1 MSRFFQDFLDRVRK
15 TPSAVAVCHPG
26 ASRRATKYAELLK
39 LTEQYAVAFSRVLPP
54 GMFVPIFANKSAE
67 AIACSLACLASG
79 RPFAW
84 LNKRLRG
91 PQLAEIIRAGNTEFI
106 VVDAPGLVVLRNAII
121 ESPELARVRWLG
133 LADTTTVGNES
144 ALSAAGRLLP
154 EGVSFEALEL
164 KDYDGRTTLGGMNAE
179 AWACCLFTSGSTG
192 RQKGVMVREGDL
204 CDRAASEAVWF
215 GLGPQDRLL
224 SILPFS
230 FDVGLNQLMSALIT
244 GACLVL
250 QESWLPK
257 DILGAIAKEKVTG
270 ISGVPAIWRD
280 FLSAGLCQ
288 ELQKSHSSLRYVT
301 ISGGSLSVPEQ
312 AHFRAGAAGID
323 IFKTYGQTETF
334 RSASLRPEEF
344 PGRED
349 SVGRAYPG
357 TRVFILDDW
366 QRPCAPG
373 EVGEIVHVGAG
384 TMKGY
389 LGENLPEDKLR
400 KLPEL
405 LGGALAVF
413 TGDYGYLDR
422 EGYLFLKGRRDG
434 MIKIA
439 GNRVYPEEVTHHIRA
454 IDGVREAEVVA
465 VKTESGDS
473 SLVAFV
479 IVKDRTATTSDAIR
493 RAATRRLPAHMAPA
507 KIVFL
512 DTIPRLPNGKPDQAM
527 LRASV
532 SGACFRTIY

>member
-1 MSRFFQDFLDRVRK
+1 
-15 TPSAVAVCHPG
+15 
-26 ASRRATKYAELLK
+26 
-39 LTEQYAVAFSRVLPP
+39 
-54 GMFVPIFANKSAE
+54 MFVPIFANKSAE

-106 VVDAPGLVVLRNAII
+106 VVDAPGLVALRNAII

-133 LADTTTVGNES
+133 LADTTTAGNGS
-144 ALSAAGRLLP
+144 APGAASRLLP
-154 EGVSFEALEL
+154 EGVSFETLEL
-164 KDYDGRTTLGGMNAE
+164 KDYDGCTTLGGMNAE

-192 RQKGVMVREGDL
+192 RHKGVMIAEGDL
-204 CDRAASEAVWF
+204 RNRAASEAAWF

-250 QESWLPK
+250 QESWLPR
-257 DILGAIAKEKVTG
+257 DILRTIAAEKVTG

-280 FLSAGLCQ
+280 FLAADLCP
-288 ELQKSHSSLRYVT
+288 ELRQSNSSLKYVT
-301 ISGGSLSVPEQ
+301 ISGGSLSAPEQ
-312 AHFRAGAAGID
+312 AHFRAVAAGID

-344 PGRED
+344 ADRED

-357 TRVFILDDW
+357 TRVFILDDL

-389 LGENLPEDKLR
+389 LGDNLPEHKLR
-400 KLPEL
+400 KLPEP
-405 LGGALAVF
+405 LGGALAVY

-465 VKTESGDS
+465 VKTEGGDAR
-473 SLVAFV
+473 LVAFV
-479 IVKDRTATTSDAIR
+479 VVKDKTDTAPEAVR
-493 RAATRRLPAHMAPA
+493 RAAARRLPAYMTPA

-512 DTIPRLPNGKPDQAM
+512 ETIPRLPNGKPDQET
-527 LRASV
+527 LRAAV
-532 SGACFRTIY
+532 SGVAFQTIY